1 MKNLFAVLFLFTFS
15 VTANAEDK
23 YDNGRLIFTDGTS
36 RTGWVETFMGADFI
50 RFKSSKD
57 SQPEKIASEKIK
69 TISYLNDD
77 NKSIEVEYDRIKV
90 YLGWKQN
97 RISKFGWYRVV
108 ERGIATLYIKGTVM
122 QGSMGNPNSKAG
134 FQDYFVIR
142 DGEPAAKMIANI
154 SGANNNQTFRAKA
167 PLYFSDYPELVE
179 KIKSK
184 EYKWKDLVT
193 SVKEYNKWAESK
205 KK

>member
-1 MKNLFAVLFLFTFS
+1 MKNIFAVLFLLIFS
-15 VTANAEDK
+15 GIANAEDN
-23 YDNGRLIFTDGTS
+23 YDNGKLVFTDGTS

-57 SQPEKIASEKIK
+57 AQYEKIASEKIK
-69 TISYLNDD
+69 TIIYLTDD

-90 YLGWKQN
+90 YLGWKQD
-97 RISKFGWYRVV
+97 RISKYGWYRVV

-122 QGSMGNPNSKAG
+122 QGSIGNPNSKAG

-142 DGEPAAKMIANI
+142 EGEPAAKMIANI
-154 SGANNNQTFRAKA
+154 SSMNNNQTFRAKA
-167 PLYFSDYPELVE
+167 PLYFADYPELAK
-179 KIKSK
+179 KIESK

-193 SVKEYNKWAESK
+193 SVKEYNKWAESIK
-205 KK
+205 K